1 MFAIYKRE
9 MRAYLT
15 SVIGYAFIAL
25 FLAVSGALFVY
36 TTLYSM
42 TANVSNYFTYM
53 LVFFVVLLPLLTMKS
68 FSEERKLR
76 TEQLLMTAPVS
87 IFGMVMAK
95 YLAAMTMFAGCT
107 LIASL
112 SFAILYR
119 YAVVKTAMLFG
130 SLLAIL
136 LVGAAFMAIGVFAS
150 ALTENQL
157 TAAIGTVGIILFF
170 FVVSLLNAVIPV
182 YWIRFVLSGLS
193 IFSRFGNFTQGVF
206 DFAALLYYL
215 SIAAVFLFLTMRVYD
230 RRRYR

>member
-1 MFAIYKRE
+1 MLAIYKRE

-25 FLAVSGALFVY
+25 FFAVSGALFVY

-42 TANVSNYFTYM
+42 TANVSNYFTFM
-53 LVFFVVLLPLLTMKS
+53 LVFLVVLLPLLTMKS
-68 FSEERKLR
+68 FSEEKKQR

-95 YLAAMTMFAGCT
+95 YLAALTVFASCMVVC
-107 LIASL
+107 SL
-112 SFAILYR
+112 SFTVLYH
-119 YAVVKTAMLFG
+119 YAVVKTAMLLG
-130 SLLAIL
+130 NLLGVL
-136 LVGAAFMAIGVFAS
+136 LVGSAMLAIGLFVS

-157 TAAIGTVGIILFF
+157 TAAVGTVGVILLFF
-170 FVVSLLNAVIPV
+170 VINLLNAVIPV
-182 YWIRFVLSGLS
+182 YWIRFVLSALS
-193 IFSRFGNFTQGVF
+193 IFGRFQNFTQGVF

-215 SIAAVFLFLTMRVYD
+215 SVAAVFLFLTMRIYD

>member
-1 MFAIYKRE
+1 MLAIYKRE

-25 FLAVSGALFVY
+25 FFAVSGALFVY

-42 TANVSNYFTYM
+42 TANVSNYFTFM

-68 FSEERKLR
+68 FSEEKKQR

-95 YLAAMTMFAGCT
+95 YLAAMTMFASCM
-107 LIASL
+107 IVCSL
-112 SFAILYR
+112 SFTILYH
-119 YAVVKTAMLFG
+119 YAVVKTAMLLG
-130 SLLAIL
+130 NLLGILLVGSSLLAIGL
-136 LVGAAFMAIGVFAS
+136 FVS

-157 TAAIGTVGIILFF
+157 TAAVGTVGMILVF
-170 FVVSLLNAVIPV
+170 FVINLLNSVIPV
-182 YWIRFVLSGLS
+182 YWLRFILSALS
-193 IFSRFGNFTQGVF
+193 IFGRFQNFTQGVF
-206 DFAALLYYL
+206 DFAALFYYL
-215 SIAAVFLFLTMRVYD
+215 SVAAVFLFLTMRVYD

>member
-1 MFAIYKRE
+1 MLAIYKRE

-25 FLAVSGALFVY
+25 FFAVSGALFVY

-42 TANVSNYFTYM
+42 TANVSNYFTVM
-53 LVFFVVLLPLLTMKS
+53 LVFLVVLLPLLTMKS
-68 FSEERKLR
+68 FSEEKKQR

-95 YLAAMTMFAGCT
+95 YLAALTVFASCMVVC
-107 LIASL
+107 SL
-112 SFAILYR
+112 SFTVLYH
-119 YAVVKTAMLFG
+119 YAVVKTAMLLG
-130 SLLAIL
+130 NLLGVL
-136 LVGAAFMAIGVFAS
+136 LVGSAMLAIGLFVS

-157 TAAIGTVGIILFF
+157 TAAVGTVGVILLFF
-170 FVVSLLNAVIPV
+170 VINLLNAVIPV
-182 YWIRFVLSGLS
+182 YWIRFVLSALS
-193 IFSRFGNFTQGVF
+193 IFGRFQNFTQGVF

-215 SIAAVFLFLTMRVYD
+215 SVAAVFLFLTMRIYD

>member
-1 MFAIYKRE
+1 MLAIYKRE

-25 FLAVSGALFVY
+25 FFAVSGALFVY

-42 TANVSNYFTYM
+42 TANVSNYFTFM

-68 FSEERKLR
+68 FSEEKKQR

-95 YLAAMTMFAGCT
+95 YLAAMTMFASCMVVC
-107 LIASL
+107 SL
-112 SFAILYR
+112 SFTILYH
-119 YAVVKTAMLFG
+119 YAVVKTAMLLG
-130 SLLAIL
+130 NLLGILLVGSSLLAIGL
-136 LVGAAFMAIGVFAS
+136 FVS

-157 TAAIGTVGIILFF
+157 TAAVGTVGMILGF
-170 FVVSLLNAVIPV
+170 FVINLLNSVIPV
-182 YWIRFVLSGLS
+182 YWVRFILSALS
-193 IFSRFGNFTQGVF
+193 IFGRFQNFTQGVF
-206 DFAALLYYL
+206 DFAALFYYL
-215 SIAAVFLFLTMRVYD
+215 SVAAVFLFLTMRIYD

>member
-95 YLAAMTMFAGCT
+95 YLAAMTIFAGCT

-136 LVGAAFMAIGVFAS
+136 LVGAAFIAIGVFVS